1 MYDTNKDLSYIK
13 TYLGIIVSVI
23 FVIILK
29 ELKTIFIPLFM
40 SVLLYF
46 LFNSVVRKL
55 LSWKI
60 PKFFALMFLLLF
72 LFIIFYLIGVLLF
85 SSIASVSEN
94 FPKYSENIANM
105 LNGLTKKID
114 IPNLD
119 SVFKGV
125 RWSEFT
131 PLLTGTFGSFATFIG
146 NIILVIIFLIFM
158 LAGRESL
165 FNRLHTAF
173 LQDKANKIIEV
184 LNSIEVQ
191 VQHYLLIKTAVSFMT
206 AVISLII
213 LIIGGVDFA
222 IFSALLI
229 FILNFIPNFGSIIA
243 TIFPVM
249 ISVAQKGFVLETFIV
264 SGGLILTQLI
274 IGNVLE
280 PKITGKRINIS
291 PLIILISLI
300 LWGWMWGVVGM
311 ILAVPITSALKII
324 FAHIPKLK
332 PISDMISNE

>member
-1 MYDTNKDLSYIK
+1 MQENKDLSNIK
-13 TYLGIIVSVI
+13 TYLGVIVSVI

-29 ELKTIFIPLFM
+29 ELKAIFVPLFL
-40 SVLLYF
+40 SILLYF

-60 PKFFALMFLLLF
+60 PKFLALLFLLLF
-72 LFIIFYLIGVLLF
+72 LFVVFYLIGVLLF
-85 SSIASVSEN
+85 SSVASVAEK
-94 FPKYSENIANM
+94 FPKYSENIAMM
-105 LNGLTKKID
+105 LKVFTKNVD
-114 IPNLD
+114 IPNMD
-119 SVFKGV
+119 SIYKSIN
-125 RWSEFT
+125 WSEIT
-131 PLLTGTFGSFATFIG
+131 PLLTGTFGSFATFFG
-146 NIILVIIFLIFM
+146 NIILVIIFLMFM

-173 LQDKANKIIEV
+173 LPDEANKIIE
-184 LNSIEVQ
+184 LMNSIELQ
-191 VQHYLLIKTAVSFMT
+191 VQHYLLIKTAVSFIT
-206 AVISLII
+206 AIISLII
-213 LIIGGVDFA
+213 LFIGRVDFA

-229 FILNFIPNFGSIIA
+229 FILNFIPNFGSIVA
-243 TIFPVM
+243 TMFPIM
-249 ISVAQKGFVLETFIV
+249 ISVAQKGFVLETFII

-291 PLIILISLI
+291 PLVILISLI

-324 FAHIPKLK
+324 FAHIPRLK